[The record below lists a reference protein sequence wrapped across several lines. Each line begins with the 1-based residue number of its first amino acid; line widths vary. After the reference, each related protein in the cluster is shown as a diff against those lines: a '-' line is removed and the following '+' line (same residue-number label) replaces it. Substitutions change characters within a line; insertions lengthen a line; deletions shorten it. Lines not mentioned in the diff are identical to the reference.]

1 MFGLVIIASMIVF
14 GGLIAFLGDRV
25 GMRVGKKRLSLCG
38 LRPKYTSMII
48 TVLTGFFIAGLTLLI
63 LTMLSEYARTA
74 IFRLQSIE
82 HELSAATTHVK
93 QLTVEIN
100 DKEKKYNQL
109 HQNLLAAVAQQLKVE
124 KQLAETRQQYTAAST
139 SLVSTKANLSL
150 AQNRLASLT
159 KINDDLKNQIT
170 NLTLQETRLSQQIQN
185 LEGWLQ
191 SLQDRNHNI
200 VDKPM
205 IFYVGEIIGAKVIDP
220 GVATDKTFEVSVEP
234 LLKEAN
240 EVALKRGAQI
250 PGKSDYALRVAPA
263 KIAEICSALAKT
275 ADKSVLRVVVEKNSV
290 AGEPLTVTLEYYP
303 NKIIFESGQV
313 ISSEVVTRDMSDT
326 QLRDHILS
334 LLIIANNKAI
344 DSGIITDGQNLRN
357 IVSVSEIAKT
367 INLIREKK
375 ITQNVQNSQYE
386 VCLVA
391 TGDIYRVDAFKVKFE
406 VKVI

>member
-1 MFGLVIIASMIVF
+1 MFGFIIIASMVVF

-25 GMRVGKKRLSLCG
+25 GMKVGKKRLSLFG

-63 LTMLSEYARTA
+63 LTVLSEYARTA
-74 IFRLQSIE
+74 IFRLQTIE
-82 HELSAATTHVK
+82 HELRAATGRVK
-93 QLTVEIN
+93 QLTVEIT
-100 DKEKKYNQL
+100 DKEEKYNQL

-124 KQLAETRQQYTAAST
+124 QQLKETRTQYKT
-139 SLVSTKANLSL
+139 VSTNLISTKENLSL
-150 AQNRLASLT
+150 AQNRLTSLT

-191 SLQDRNHNI
+191 SLQDRNKNI

-205 IFYVGEIIGAKVIDP
+205 IFYVGEILGAKIVGSGISS
-220 GVATDKTFEVSVEP
+220 DKAFEVLIEP

-250 PGKSDYALRVAPA
+250 PGKSDYALRIAPK
-263 KIAEICSALAKT
+263 KIAEISAAIAKT
-275 ADKSVLRVVVEKNSV
+275 TDKSVLRVVVEKNSV
-290 AGEPLTVTLEYYP
+290 AGEPVTVTLEYYP
-303 NKIIFESGQV
+303 NEIIFKTDQV
-313 ISSEVVTRDMSDT
+313 ITSAIVANDLPETE
-326 QLRDHILS
+326 LRDCLLS

-344 DSGIITDGQNLRN
+344 DKGIITDGQNLRN
-357 IVSVSEIAKT
+357 IISIYEIAKT

-375 ITQNVQNSQYE
+375 TGQYE
-386 VCLVA
+386 ASLVA
-391 TGDIYRVDAFKVKFE
+391 TSNIYRVDAFKVKFAL
-406 VKVI
+406 KSI